1 VQATVWGCRGS
12 LPTPG
17 PATVGY
23 GGNTTCVEVRAD
35 DGTLLILDAGTG
47 LKPLGNALDGVS
59 RIQLLLT
66 HLHLDHIE
74 GLRFFEPLW
83 RAGTEV
89 HVWGPPSPLHS
100 LRDRIARSFS
110 PPLFPLD
117 LGEIPATLHFHDV
130 PNDPWELEGV
140 RVQAVSVSH
149 PGTTVGYRLEVD
161 GRSFA
166 FIPDHEPV
174 IGVELASLA
183 PEWISG
189 HALAKGADVLLHDC
203 QFDEVEYPERVGW
216 GHSSVAHAVEF
227 ARLAGVGQLVLFHH
241 DPDRSDAGI
250 ERLVR
255 RANELWD
262 GGGGHGP
269 VAAREGETIELA

>member
-1 VQATVWGCRGS
+1 
-12 LPTPG
+12 
-17 PATVGY
+17 
-23 GGNTTCVEVRAD
+23 VEVRTD

-47 LKPLGNALDGVS
+47 LKPLGNALDGAS

-83 RAGTEV
+83 RAGTEM
-89 HVWGPPSPLHS
+89 HIWGPPSPLHS

-130 PNDPWELEGV
+130 PNDPWELDGV
-140 RVQAVSVSH
+140 RVLAVSVSH

-161 GRSFA
+161 GCSFA

-174 IGVELASLA
+174 IGLELASLA

-189 HALAKGADVLLHDC
+189 HALAQGADVLLHDC
-203 QFDEVEYPERVGW
+203 QFDEAEYADRVGW